1 MFFPL
6 LITLYRT
13 CLPILSRASVPTHLS
28 FPPTLPWL
36 EPLLESRICNCSHHR
51 ISCVSR
57 CISGLLLFPGIKI
70 GGREVQPSAALYP
83 TVRLSPWRQV
93 RKNIHS
99 RVGTPGST
107 WSVLPPGRAPPPPP
121 LLVPLVPRDYG
132 IWASPTG
139 DSSGPFSPGWLPP
152 VPPDLFSAQEGTPL
166 LVLRIPSYS
175 RASLPPK
182 FCPLFVCCVTNNQ

>member
-1 MFFPL
+1 MFFSL

-107 WSVLPPGRAPPPPP
+107 WSVLPQVGHPPPGSLSPP
-121 LLVPLVPRDYG
+121 WLWDMGLTHWRQLRTIQSRVATPGTTWSVLRPG
-132 IWASPTG
+132 GHS
-139 DSSGPFSPGWLPP
+139 SPGP
-152 VPPDLFSAQEGTPL
+152 
-166 LVLRIPSYS
+166 
-175 RASLPPK
+175 
-182 FCPLFVCCVTNNQ
+182 TNP